1 MLVSTAMTMRAATA
15 VKDNE
20 VTMMMLTGDDDDDD
34 AEDNEDNPG
43 I

>member
-1 MLVSTAMTMRAATA
+1 MRAATT

-20 VTMMMLTGDDDDDD
+20 VTMMMLTGDANDDD